1 MELGAA
7 LDFARPRHQGVLATQ
22 RRDGRPQMSNIA
34 YWLGDGEK
42 IRISVTDARAK
53 TKNLARDPRA
63 SLYVPS
69 DDFWSYCVLDCDVE
83 LMPVASEPDDA
94 TVDALVEY
102 YRALSGEHPDWDDYR
117 RAMIDDGRLLLV
129 LTPTHAY
136 GMLT

>member
-7 LDFARPRHQGVLATQ
+7 VDFARQRHQGVLATQ

-34 YWLGDGEK
+34 YLLGVDGT
-42 IRISVTDARAK
+42 IRISVTDSRAK
-53 TKNLARDPRA
+53 TKNLGRDPRA

-69 DDFWSYCVLDCDVE
+69 DDFWSYCVLDCDAE

-94 TVDALVEY
+94 TVNALVEY
-102 YRALSGEHPDWDDYR
+102 YRALSGEHPDWDEYR
-117 RAMIDDGRLLLV
+117 QAMIHDGRLLLV